1 MWDAIR
7 VKTPR
12 KRPQQVE
19 ILLVE
24 DSPDEAYLIG
34 ECFTEAKIDHTL
46 HNVEDGASAVE
57 FLHKRGDHKSAPRP
71 DLILLD
77 LNLPKLS
84 GLDVL
89 LQIKEDPD
97 LRRIPVVILSGAR
110 DEAVK
115 RECLDLHANCYF
127 TKPFSAGD
135 YLKTD
140 RVPRS
145 GVRALRSTL
154 LPAGRAGTFRLPRW
168 AA

>member
-1 MWDAIR
+1 MR
-7 VKTPR
+7 SFS
-12 KRPQQVE
+12 QVE

-135 YLKTD
+135 YLKT
-140 RVPRS
+140 
-145 GVRALRSTL
+145 VRQIRDFWLSQNGPDL
-154 LPAGRAGTFRLPRW
+154 VS
-168 AA
+168 